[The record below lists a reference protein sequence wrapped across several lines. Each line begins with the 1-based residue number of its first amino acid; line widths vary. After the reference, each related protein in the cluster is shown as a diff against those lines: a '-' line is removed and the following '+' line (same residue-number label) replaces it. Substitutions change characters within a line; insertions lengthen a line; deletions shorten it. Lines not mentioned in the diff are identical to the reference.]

1 MTDIHLCQPP
11 CSLWEQPHHSLA
23 TAKPLLQNLPFD
35 DSTLQ
40 TPLSGCLSS
49 PSHCTDLPCHAQ
61 SSATHPRPPQAPVTR
76 ISVPTGTCPPGTR
89 CPMDAG
95 NERAPTANLRMPK
108 PPEHSPITPHTGPL
122 ATRTQSPFPEVFS
135 EEPHA
140 ESQLAGWL
148 LVSVP

>member
-1 MTDIHLCQPP
+1 
-11 CSLWEQPHHSLA
+11 
-23 TAKPLLQNLPFD
+23 
-35 DSTLQ
+35 
-40 TPLSGCLSS
+40 
-49 PSHCTDLPCHAQ
+49 
-61 SSATHPRPPQAPVTR
+61 
-76 ISVPTGTCPPGTR
+76 
-89 CPMDAG
+89 MDAG

-148 LVSVP
+148 PGVRALTLCLQGFYYLSGNFILCKSLLYP